1 MSDATDG
8 GTDEELAADVDEL
21 ADVLRELRGEL
32 APRRRG
38 PFGLPAPPSPGE
50 LLRFADERAI
60 PFAIAV
66 LEANI
71 RALELLQGAI
81 RLAESG
87 RQAGE
92 EARRARGRAASLGRA
107 SLERL
112 DAVLSDLESA
122 ASEGALPNQPEAR
135 DVLQEARRLRDEVDD
150 ALAARV
156 DDERASTD
164 GSTADGG
171 ASTDDPT
178 VIDVDGPAAGEGGSP
193 DDGRSSPAVDVEG
206 ELRSIKEELGKL
218 DRESPPGDRDQ
229 GGNDAADGNGDVGGG
244 DAVDESSAADGGDD
258 AANDGGSDADSPGD
272 GPADED
278 R

>member
-8 GTDEELAADVDEL
+8 GPDEDLAADVGEL
-21 ADVLRELRGEL
+21 ADALRELREEL
-32 APRRRG
+32 RPRRRG

-71 RALELLQGAI
+71 RALELLRGAI
-81 RLAESG
+81 RLADSG

-92 EARRARGRAASLGRA
+92 EARQAGGRAASLGRA

-112 DAVLSDLESA
+112 DEVLSDLEAA
-122 ASEGALPNQPEAR
+122 ASEGSLPNQPEAR
-135 DVLQEARRLRDEVDD
+135 DVLQEARRLRDQVDE

-156 DDERASTD
+156 DDDAASD
-164 GSTADGG
+164 GQEADGEA
-171 ASTDDPT
+171 ASGDST
-178 VIDVDGPAAGEGGSP
+178 VIDVDGPATGDGEQSTP
-193 DDGRSSPAVDVEG
+193 EVDVEG

-218 DRESPPGDRDQ
+218 DPEAEPGDDDT
-229 GGNDAADGNGDVGGG
+229 GDDGSANDG
-244 DAVDESSAADGGDD
+244 SPDGGDGSGD
-258 AANDGGSDADSPGD
+258 ANDGGH
-272 GPADED
+272 
-278 R
+278 